1 MDAQEPPRALGA
13 SITGMSGSEPRGAGR
28 GGGLLFLAIL
38 AFVAYLVL
46 QALAGLAK
54 LLAAAVLL
62 VGIVA
67 LGVDVLRRR

>member
-1 MDAQEPPRALGA
+1 MRGPQ
-13 SITGMSGSEPRGAGR
+13 GAGR
-28 GGGLLFLAIL
+28 SGGLLFLAIL